1 MVPFETRGAFTPW
14 YTLIV
19 WYQLEMCPGVTPLF
33 AYNLESKYAKVFDR
47 RVTQVHHGAKPYH
60 APPCFFSMETSG
72 LAPDAKSK
80 LAKSL
85 FSLDSEDGIVA
96 VVLVVVVVAV
106 AAAAAA
112 EVVTDVGIDL
122 GVGVGVVVVGVV
134 VVVDLGC
141 GSVGLV
147 VV

>member
-47 RVTQVHHGAKPYH
+47 RVTQVHHGVKPYH
-60 APPCFFSMETSG
+60 APPCFFSMETSD
-72 LAPDAKSK
+72 LTPEEKSK

-96 VVLVVVVVAV
+96 VDPVVVVAV
-106 AAAAAA
+106 AAAAA

-122 GVGVGVVVVGVV
+122 SVVVGVGVVVVVDWGCGSGSVV
-134 VVVDLGC
+134 VV
-141 GSVGLV
+141 
-147 VV
+147 